1 MRVKEPN
8 VKKAN
13 AIPDDALE
21 ALARCLYPM
30 MVTFFESAE
39 GKREFAEWQAERE
52 SIENVPGGIAEPD
65 EKIRVAG

>member
-1 MRVKEPN
+1 MRVREPN

-21 ALARCLYPM
+21 ALARCLFPT
-30 MVTFFESAE
+30 MVAFFKNEE
-39 GKREFAEWQAERE
+39 GKREFAEWQARE

-65 EKIRVAG
+65 EKVRVAG